1 MTTKLRTHWLGLIVW
16 LAATLAQGQPLS
28 WEKLPALPEAR
39 YGHAAVTW
47 KNTIV
52 VLGGRDAQHNA
63 LATVLQF
70 NFDTMQWAP
79 FAANLQ
85 APRYNAPA
93 LVYRNQ
99 IYVLGGNRN
108 EQILD
113 TAERFDEQTGR
124 WEVLASR
131 LRIGREGPAA
141 AVFNDTL
148 FVLGGFDNANQYQK
162 TVEHFTPAANVWT
175 TAAWQ
180 LTQARAALSAL
191 TWRDTLYTF
200 GGFFFGPVA
209 RLERYHSAR
218 GEQLRASMRQ
228 ARGNMAAALFQNR
241 LWALGGTVQ
250 SGLTQAVESYDPAK
264 GLWQDELALT
274 FPRESHAAVVLGEKL
289 YVIGG
294 LNAEAKALGDFEI
307 LSAPTLVAEDEQ
319 QTLPTSFVLLSFPNP
334 FVAQVQFQITNINSR
349 AAVVH
354 AEIFALDGMR
364 VRTLQL
370 TQARAYLQTTWNG
383 RDDNGHEVS
392 NGTYFFVVRAGLE
405 RVTKKILKL
414 SIASGGRR

>member
-1 MTTKLRTHWLGLIVW
+1 MTTKFRTRWSGLIVW
-16 LAATLAQGQPLS
+16 LAATLAQGQPMS

-39 YGHAAVTW
+39 YGHAAVIW

-63 LATVLQF
+63 LATVLRYDF
-70 NFDTMQWAP
+70 AAAKWEP

-93 LVYRNQ
+93 LVYRDQ

-108 EQILD
+108 DQILD
-113 TAERFDEQTGR
+113 TAERFDEQAGR

-228 ARGNMAAALFQNR
+228 ARGNMAAANFQNR

-264 GLWQDELALT
+264 GLWQEELALT
-274 FPRESHAAVVLGEKL
+274 FPRESHAAVVLGGKL

-294 LNAEAKALGDFEI
+294 LNAETKALGDFEA
-307 LSAPTLVAEDEQ
+307 LSVPTIVEEEEH
-319 QTLPTSFVLLSFPNP
+319 QTLPTSFVVLSFPNP

-349 AAVVH
+349 AAGVH
-354 AEIFALDGMR
+354 AEIFALDGKR

-370 TQARAYLQTTWNG
+370 TQARAYFQTTWNG
-383 RDDNGHEVS
+383 QDDNGREVRS
-392 NGTYFFVVRAGLE
+392 GTYFLVVRAGAE
-405 RVTKKILKL
+405 HVTKKILKL
-414 SIASGGRR
+414 NVIAGGRR